1 LKWIFK
7 IDIKEEK
14 ISIDLHGMRYNK
26 AKIAIENH
34 INNCINS
41 NYSHVRIVH
50 GHGTGVLR
58 NLTKKLFE
66 ESEFINEFY
75 LEQNFIATIGKL
87 SY

>member
-1 LKWIFK
+1 MKWIFK
-7 IDIKEEK
+7 IDNKEEK
-14 ISIDLHGMRYNK
+14 ISIDLHGMRYNQ

-34 INNCINS
+34 IKNCINS

-50 GHGTGVLR
+50 GYGTGVLR

-87 SY
+87 NY